1 MQIHDSRVREFMEK
15 EPLKTLLQSCALL
28 LSFLKGPLLS
38 EEAVRH
44 CSETVCV
51 CVRVCFGFL
60 ETAPP
65 RCEAETQRQQVQLT
79 HIGFLPVGGTER
91 ERISE
96 RQ

>member
-1 MQIHDSRVREFMEK
+1 MRAVVVILKRPPPVRGGC
-15 EPLKTLLQSCALL
+15 PTLL
-28 LSFLKGPLLS
+28 
-38 EEAVRH
+38 RDR
-44 CSETVCV
+44 V